1 MPLFVRAE
9 DIRSDTLKT
18 QYTQM
23 STKKVYGNESS
34 LMLATRPGG
43 YHSRPHKHDTEQ
55 MNYVIDGE
63 IWVFVED
70 AFFLV
75 KAGDF
80 YRVPRNAVHWG
91 WITSDKP
98 CTILEVFAP
107 AYISSMRPS
116 VVGLFDDGETPQPL
130 QTIQTD
136 HVSDDYRKIEEKL
149 PTAKR

>member
-1 MPLFVRAE
+1 
-9 DIRSDTLKT
+9 
-18 QYTQM
+18 M
-23 STKKVYGNESS
+23 STKMVRGDESS

-63 IWVFVED
+63 IWVFVEKE
-70 AFFLV
+70 FFLV

-107 AYISSMRPS
+107 TYVSDSHRN
-116 VVGLFDDGETPQPL
+116 VVPLFAGGEKPAPIKD
-130 QTIQTD
+130 IQTE
-136 HVSDDYRKIEEKL
+136 HVSDEYRKIEEKL
-149 PTAKR
+149 PIRKR